1 MFWLAIYLT
10 YIVVLE
16 FLIFRL
22 ASIIF
27 IFYDFETSIIL
38 KLFLYIGCVA
48 RSGNQR
54 IQVFCDVLLYHKQRR
69 KGPVIKYLL
78 WWAGGKIESFSK
90 SLMAQL
96 ERNKKFLW
104 PTSMAEKFFMA
115 HPCVVKL
122 VTKGY

>member
-16 FLIFRL
+16 FIIFRL

-38 KLFLYIGCVA
+38 KLFLNIGCVA

-54 IQVFCDVLLYHKQRR
+54 IQIFIDVLLYHKQIRSFA
-69 KGPVIKYLL
+69 IFFL
-78 WWAGGKIESFSK
+78 GGVCQTLPCET
-90 SLMAQL
+90 
-96 ERNKKFLW
+96 
-104 PTSMAEKFFMA
+104 PTSSVAVGHHWFF
-115 HPCVVKL
+115 VQ
-122 VTKGY
+122 